1 MERGVSFASKY
12 NWFWLSTLLKQSIL
26 FLFIF
31 LGLLLKIEFQRSDSP
46 ILLGDVAEVACVVDD
61 YPIVIVDDSGTNKV
75 MMRLWIFHLQD
86 QIFFKCPN
94 ANKKSRISRGCNKMQ
109 INKKLKFTKISKSEI
124 LGNIK
129 GSKIW
134 ATQVKSFTHQ

>member
-109 INKKLKFTKISKSEI
+109 INK
-124 LGNIK
+124 N
-129 GSKIW
+129 
-134 ATQVKSFTHQ
+134 

>member
-75 MMRLWIFHLQD
+75 MMRLDLSPARPNFFQMSKCKQEIVHIAWVQQD
-86 QIFFKCPN
+86 
-94 ANKKSRISRGCNKMQ
+94 ANKQ
-109 INKKLKFTKISKSEI
+109 KLKFTKISKS
-124 LGNIK
+124 
-129 GSKIW
+129 
-134 ATQVKSFTHQ
+134 